1 MKYMLREGIYEE
13 VINQKL
19 ANSLSELEKEK
30 FAIGK
35 EPIDQEEASK
45 KLAAYISYITRK
57 ALTDAKRYEQK
68 ENR

>member
-1 MKYMLREGIYEE
+1 MLREGIYEE

-35 EPIDQEEASK
+35 DRLDQEEASK
-45 KLAAYISYITRK
+45 KLAAYISYITEK
-57 ALTDAKRYEQK
+57 SI
-68 ENR
+68 N